1 MYSEWLYFELLRR
14 PKGTRYESTNNSK
27 YREPKYIS
35 GTTTGNV
42 VGRPTDF
49 ESTKERFQVNC
60 KGGVISEG
68 ILNLV
73 PSKKE
78 MYEITFHFFNFNFNF
93 GKILILLHKS
103 RWYKSQT

>member
-1 MYSEWLYFELLRR
+1 MKVLITIKK
-14 PKGTRYESTNNSK
+14 P
-27 YREPKYIS
+27 REPKYIS

-68 ILNLV
+68 I
-73 PSKKE
+73 
-78 MYEITFHFFNFNFNF
+78 FNF
-93 GKILILLHKS
+93 GLTLQQM
-103 RWYKSQT
+103 Y

>member
-1 MYSEWLYFELLRR
+1 MKVLITI
-14 PKGTRYESTNNSK
+14 KN
-27 YREPKYIS
+27 REPKYIS

-68 ILNLV
+68 MLNLV
-73 PSKKE
+73 PSS
-78 MYEITFHFFNFNFNF
+78 N
-93 GKILILLHKS
+93 
-103 RWYKSQT
+103 

>member
-1 MYSEWLYFELLRR
+1 MKVLITI
-14 PKGTRYESTNNSK
+14 KK
-27 YREPKYIS
+27 IREPKYIS

-73 PSKKE
+73 PSSNKCA
-78 MYEITFHFFNFNFNF
+78 N
-93 GKILILLHKS
+93 
-103 RWYKSQT
+103 